1 MKNCKE
7 CGNQIA
13 DNASFCP
20 NCGAPAEEAPTP
32 QQTAPQPAAAQP
44 IRIQANG
51 WTLAGTVMAALL
63 LLATF
68 IGLVSDSGT
77 YFNRLYTTTVMWH
90 LPLIAIAMLAYGI
103 VCDKRQGCSSTLAYC
118 GIAMLVVAFFMSNI
132 MKNVVADAAD
142 NAQNIV
148 KIGTNTAKSMRNFD
162 FDF

>member
-1 MKNCKE
+1 
-7 CGNQIA
+7 
-13 DNASFCP
+13 
-20 NCGAPAEEAPTP
+20 
-32 QQTAPQPAAAQP
+32 
-44 IRIQANG
+44 
-51 WTLAGTVMAALL
+51 MAALL

-77 YFNRLYTTTVMWH
+77 YFNRLYTTAVMWH

-148 KIGTNTAKSMRNFD
+148 KIGTNTAKSDAISTSTFSPQRLRYTMQDAPSEHPVFAYMPSPASPPNKRCKSVLHRSIRRFEKS
-162 FDF
+162 